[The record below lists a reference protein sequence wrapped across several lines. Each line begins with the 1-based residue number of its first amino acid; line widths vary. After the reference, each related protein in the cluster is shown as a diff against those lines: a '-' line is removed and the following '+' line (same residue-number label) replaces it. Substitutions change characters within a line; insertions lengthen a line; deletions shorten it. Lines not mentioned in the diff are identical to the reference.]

1 MTQGEGND
9 AGVEHEERQ
18 RVDDDHAASV
28 PIPAPASVPTPP
40 LASVP
45 TPPLASVSVP
55 TPATGFVPAPAGS
68 RATTGD
74 DAVDDVLGQLD
85 AVADEPLDSQ
95 IRAGEQVHRVL
106 QGRLADLGKE

>member
-18 RVDDDHAASV
+18 RVDDDHA
-28 PIPAPASVPTPP
+28 
-40 LASVP
+40 ASVP